1 MHRIRDVTEWDL
13 YLYDVQTHTQLLIN
27 SAVSNTELP
36 ATCFVEGLSS
46 GATGFAVSAGGNS
59 TTITLSDTS
68 GTFIAGEEL
77 RFGTGV
83 TRSVRTVTAFSL
95 MMSSPF
101 IRFICFRSSN

>member
-1 MHRIRDVTEWDL
+1 M
-13 YLYDVQTHTQLLIN
+13 YDIQTHTQLLIN

-83 TRSVRTVTAFSL
+83 TRAVRTVTAFSL
-95 MMSSPF
+95 DDVKSVYQDAS
-101 IRFICFRSSN
+101 FRSSNRLYC